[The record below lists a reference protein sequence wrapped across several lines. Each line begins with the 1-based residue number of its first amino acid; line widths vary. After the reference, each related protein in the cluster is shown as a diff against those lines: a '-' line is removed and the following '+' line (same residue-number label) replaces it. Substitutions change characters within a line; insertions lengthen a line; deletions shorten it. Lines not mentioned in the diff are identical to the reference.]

1 MRGWL
6 GDLFRTIGALWFWN
20 LRKTLYVV
28 RGRRG
33 DCPCHNPSDS
43 GRPRE
48 TRCEAVT
55 YWSKPRRFARRVCPL
70 LVEVEPEVWRCGVH
84 PAEVRPFWWRWF
96 GWHAGAAG
104 GAVLAVGLLLF
115 GTMRMV
121 GFEVTLR
128 QIFWPPAWSELRAV
142 RAEYFREQALEYFA
156 AGRFREAANSLN
168 VAYEMDPQNYE
179 AGLLLAEFYQIG
191 RPDLVDNLFRQL
203 LRRHPERRTET
214 ARLWLRSLLGR
225 MNLAGAADLAAGML
239 REEKADTGAW
249 AHALIFASR
258 GMSRPELLDPVAE
271 DAGVPESARSVL
283 GLEARVRRLGRSEA
297 AALLLR
303 EPLPRDFAYARVHRI
318 ESLIEQ
324 GEGFEALEWLREGRS
339 AMAGR
344 DYARLSLAAH
354 AALRNR
360 VALERDAQILLAPGR
375 QGGAGGLFV
384 VALHLMRHPD
394 AELLRRAVAA
404 LPLPAEEPAEERDKA
419 VAALYC
425 AMVMNG
431 NRETEALARVRGFLS
446 TAATQRS
453 SQTLEGVLARRD
465 WSPALLLGLVQPM
478 SLELSYA
485 LIERVIADAA
495 GARK

>member
-6 GDLFRTIGALWFWN
+6 GDLFRTIGALWLWN

-104 GAVLAVGLLLF
+104 GTVAVAGLLLF

-128 QIFWPPAWSELRAV
+128 QIFWPRAWSELRVV
-142 RAEYFREQALEYFA
+142 RAEFFREQAMEHFA

-168 VAYEMDPQNYE
+168 VAYEMDPRNYE
-179 AGLLLAEFYQIG
+179 AGLTLAEFYRIG

-203 LRRHPERRTET
+203 LRQHPERRAET
-214 ARLWLRSLLGR
+214 AQLWLRSLFGR
-225 MNLAGAADLAAGML
+225 MNLTGVADLAAGML
-239 REEKADTGAW
+239 REEKTDAGAW
-249 AHALIFASR
+249 THALIFASR
-258 GMSRPELLDPVAE
+258 GLRRPELLEPVAA
-271 DAGVPESARSVL
+271 DAVVAETVRSVL
-283 GLEARVRRLGRSEA
+283 ALEARVRRLERREA
-297 AALLLR
+297 AAVLLR
-303 EPLPRDFAYARVHRI
+303 EPLPRGFAYARLHRI
-318 ESLIEQ
+318 ELLLEF
-324 GEGFEALEWLREGRS
+324 GEGFEALEWLREGRE
-339 AMAGR
+339 AMTGR
-344 DYARLSLAAH
+344 DYARLTLGAH
-354 AALRNR
+354 AVLRNR
-360 VALERDAQILLAPGR
+360 AALERDVQFLLAPER
-375 QGGAGGLFV
+375 QGGAGGLSV
-384 VALHLMRHPD
+384 VALHLLRHPD
-394 AELLRRAVAA
+394 AELLRRSVAA
-404 LPLPAEEPAEERDKA
+404 LPLPGTEPAAERDKA

-425 AMVMNG
+425 AMVLG
-431 NRETEALARVRGFLS
+431 GERDAGALARVRGFLS
-446 TAATQRS
+446 AAASERS
-453 SQTLEGVLARRD
+453 TLTLEEVLARRD
-465 WSPALLLGLVQPM
+465 WSPVLLLTLVRPM

-485 LIERVIADAA
+485 LIDRLLADT
-495 GARK
+495 GTRK